1 MVFQGLKALVL
12 FLFVIS
18 VASCRK
24 NDVQHQPLQADVMM
38 DVSYG
43 TDQKNRMDVYL
54 PEGRGATTKV
64 IILLH
69 GGAWSDGDKKEHA
82 AHSLYFRDKGFAV
95 INMNY
100 RLTGTAENDIHPA
113 QQADIGAVVNYVS
126 AKASEWN
133 ISSDKFGLIGVS
145 AGAHLA
151 LLYTYGYN
159 GNDNIKTVVSVAGPT
174 NFTDTQGIGLQQAAA
189 VQLFVGADFNQI
201 NYPLFVQASPL
212 HRASSLS
219 KPTLILHGLRD
230 VIVPVKQA
238 NDLGVKLAQLNVK
251 HKVVLFDEGHELLTP
266 SNTQEILNVIEL
278 WLKENI
284 N

>member
-1 MVFQGLKALVL
+1 MVFRGLKGLVL
-12 FLFVIS
+12 FLFVVS
-18 VASCRK
+18 VASCKK
-24 NDVQHQPLQADVMM
+24 NDVQHEPLKAGVMT

-43 TDQKNRMDVYL
+43 ADQKNRMDVYL
-54 PEGRGATTKV
+54 PQGRAANTKV

-69 GGAWSDGDKKEHA
+69 GGAWSDGDKNEYTA
-82 AHSLYFRDKGFAV
+82 QSLYFRDKGFAV

-100 RLTGTAENDIHPA
+100 RLAGTAENNIHPA

-126 AKASEWN
+126 VKASEWN

-159 GNDNIKTVVSVAGPT
+159 VNDKIKSVVSASGPA

-189 VQLFVGADFNQI
+189 VQLFLGAEFNQI
-201 NYPLFVQASPL
+201 NFPLFVQASPL
-212 HRASSLS
+212 LRANSLS

-230 VIVPVKQA
+230 DIVPVKQA

-266 SNTQEILNVIEL
+266 SNSQKILDEIEKWFNETI
-278 WLKENI
+278 
-284 N
+284 